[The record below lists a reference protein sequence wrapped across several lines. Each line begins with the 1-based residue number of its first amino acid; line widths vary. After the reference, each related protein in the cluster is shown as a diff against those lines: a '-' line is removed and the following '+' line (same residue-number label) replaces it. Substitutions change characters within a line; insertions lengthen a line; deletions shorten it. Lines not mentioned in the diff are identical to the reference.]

1 MKIEVSLFWIV
12 GLATIGSSIRAKSC
26 FFPNHFGRFSRY
38 ILNPEAILSSPIV
51 QVQETDRM
59 AQKHEGKIALITGAN
74 KGIGYEVARQLGRE
88 GITVLIGARNPQLGE
103 AAAAKLKAE
112 GADAHFIELDVTRPE
127 IIAKSA
133 EKLRAE
139 HGRLDI
145 LINNAGVV
153 DKGDGPPSVADLD
166 AVRRVLD
173 VNFFGVL
180 AVTQAMLPLVRKA
193 ASGRIV
199 MVSSGLGSLTWN
211 ADPTRSF
218 ANIKP
223 LGYNGSKAILN
234 MLTVQLA
241 WELRD
246 TPIKVNTV
254 NPGYTATDLNGNSGT
269 QTIEEGAAETVRQ
282 SLVPDD
288 APTGGFFETGG
299 VVPW

>member
-1 MKIEVSLFWIV
+1 
-12 GLATIGSSIRAKSC
+12 
-26 FFPNHFGRFSRY
+26 
-38 ILNPEAILSSPIV
+38 
-51 QVQETDRM
+51 M
-59 AQKHEGKIALITGAN
+59 AQEHKGKIALITGAN
-74 KGIGYEVARQLGRE
+74 KGIGYEAARQLVAE
-88 GITVLIGARNPQLGE
+88 GITVLMGSRNPQLGE
-103 AAAAKLKAE
+103 AAAGKLKAE
-112 GADAHFIELDVTRPE
+112 GADAQFIELDVTKPE
-127 IIAKSA
+127 TITKAA
-133 EKLRAE
+133 EEIRAQ

-153 DKGDGPPSVADLD
+153 EKGDGPPSVADLD

-211 ADPTRSF
+211 ADPNWSF
-218 ANIKP
+218 ASIKP

-269 QTIEEGAAETVRQ
+269 QTIEEGAAETIRQ

>member
-1 MKIEVSLFWIV
+1 MS
-12 GLATIGSSIRAKSC
+12 A
-26 FFPNHFGRFSRY
+26 NH
-38 ILNPEAILSSPIV
+38 
-51 QVQETDRM
+51 
-59 AQKHEGKIALITGAN
+59 KGKIALVTGAN
-74 KGIGYEVARQLGRE
+74 KGIGYEVSRQLATQGV
-88 GITVLIGARNPQLGE
+88 TVFIGARNPELGE
-103 AAAAKLKAE
+103 AAAARLRADN
-112 GADAHFIELDVTRPE
+112 GADAHFIELDVTKPATITKAANTIGAR
-127 IIAKSA
+127 
-133 EKLRAE
+133 

-145 LINNAGVV
+145 LVNNAGILA
-153 DKGDGPPSVADLD
+153 KGDGPPGVADPA

-180 AVTQAMLPLVRKA
+180 TVTQAMLPLVRKA
-193 ASGRIV
+193 PSGRIV

-211 ADPTRSF
+211 ADPKWPF
-218 ANIKP
+218 AAMKP

-254 NPGYTATDLNGNSGT
+254 NPGYTATDINNNSGT
-269 QTIEEGAAETVRQ
+269 QTLEEGAAETVRQ
-282 SLVPDD
+282 ALIPDD

>member
-1 MKIEVSLFWIV
+1 MTQTHK
-12 GLATIGSSIRAKSC
+12 
-26 FFPNHFGRFSRY
+26 
-38 ILNPEAILSSPIV
+38 
-51 QVQETDRM
+51 
-59 AQKHEGKIALITGAN
+59 GKIALITGAN

-88 GITVLIGARNPQLGE
+88 GITVFVGARDAKAGE
-103 AAAAKLKAE
+103 EAAAKLKAE
-112 GADAHFIELDVTRPE
+112 GADAHFIELDVTKTE
-127 IIAKSA
+127 TIAKA
-133 EKLRAE
+133 AGTLQTQN
-139 HGRLDI
+139 GRLDI
-145 LINNAGVV
+145 LVNNAGIV
-153 DKGDGPPSVADLD
+153 DKGDGLPSIADPE

-180 AVTQAMLPLVRKA
+180 AVTQALLPLVRKSPA
-193 ASGRIV
+193 GRIV

-211 ADPTRSF
+211 ADPSWSF
-218 ANIKP
+218 AAVKP

-269 QTIEEGAAETVRQ
+269 QTVEEGAAEIVRQ
-282 SLVPDD
+282 ALVGDE
-288 APTGGFFETGG
+288 APSGGFFQTGG

>member
-1 MKIEVSLFWIV
+1 
-12 GLATIGSSIRAKSC
+12 
-26 FFPNHFGRFSRY
+26 
-38 ILNPEAILSSPIV
+38 
-51 QVQETDRM
+51 M
-59 AQKHEGKIALITGAN
+59 APKHKGKIALITGAN
-74 KGIGYEVARQLGRE
+74 KGIGFEVARQLGAE

-103 AAAAKLKAE
+103 IAEAKLKAD
-112 GADAHFIELDVTRPE
+112 GIDAHFIELDVTKPE
-127 IIAKSA
+127 TIAKAA
-133 EKLRAE
+133 EKIRAQ

-145 LINNAGVV
+145 LVNNAGVLV
-153 DKGDGPPSVADLD
+153 KGDGPPSVADPE
-166 AVRRVLD
+166 AVRRALD

-180 AVTQAMLPLVRKA
+180 AVTQAMLPLVRNA
-193 ASGRIV
+193 PSGRIV

-211 ADPTRSF
+211 ADPNWPF
-218 ANIKP
+218 ASTKP

-246 TPIKVNTV
+246 SAIKVNTV
-254 NPGYTATDLNGNSGT
+254 NPGYTATDMNGNSGT

-288 APTGGFFETGG
+288 APTGGFYQTGG

>member
-1 MKIEVSLFWIV
+1 M
-12 GLATIGSSIRAKSC
+12 
-26 FFPNHFGRFSRY
+26 
-38 ILNPEAILSSPIV
+38 V

-103 AAAAKLKAE
+103 AAAAKLKVD

-127 IIAKSA
+127 TIAKAA
-133 EKLRAE
+133 ERIRAE
-139 HGRLDI
+139 RGRLDI

-211 ADPTRSF
+211 ADPNWPF
-218 ANIKP
+218 AAIKP

-246 TPIKVNTV
+246 TPVKVNTV

>member
-1 MKIEVSLFWIV
+1 
-12 GLATIGSSIRAKSC
+12 
-26 FFPNHFGRFSRY
+26 
-38 ILNPEAILSSPIV
+38 
-51 QVQETDRM
+51 M
-59 AQKHEGKIALITGAN
+59 AQSHKGKIALITGAN
-74 KGIGYEVARQLGRE
+74 KGIGFEVARQLGVE
-88 GITVLIGARNPQLGE
+88 GVTVLVGARNPQLGE
-103 AAAAKLKAE
+103 AAVAKLRAAA
-112 GADAHFIELDVTRPE
+112 ADVQFIELDVTKPE
-127 IIAKSA
+127 TIAKAA
-133 EKLRAE
+133 EQLRAQY
-139 HGRLDI
+139 GRLDI
-145 LINNAGVV
+145 LVNNAGVL
-153 DKGDGPPSVADLD
+153 DKRDGPPSVADPD

-211 ADPTRSF
+211 ADPSWSF
-218 ANIKP
+218 AAIKP

-234 MLTVQLA
+234 MMTVQLA

-269 QTIEEGAAETVRQ
+269 QTIGEGAVETVRQ
-282 SLVPDD
+282 SLAPDD